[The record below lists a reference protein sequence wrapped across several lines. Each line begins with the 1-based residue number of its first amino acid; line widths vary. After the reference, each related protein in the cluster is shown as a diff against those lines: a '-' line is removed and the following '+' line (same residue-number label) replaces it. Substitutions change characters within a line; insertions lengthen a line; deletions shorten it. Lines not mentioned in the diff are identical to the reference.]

1 MHLIANMPP
10 GRPAKAAGP
19 SAVAYLTSTNSG
31 CLMSLVLR
39 VSDQRLVGGRL
50 IARQLEP
57 TCEAMVR
64 TRLQALATRLSRESS
79 APSVIGDHIQEAA
92 RVLDAVLR
100 RRRPPAECVLSTRTL
115 RIATE
120 ILGSNLGRA
129 IHMPEV
135 ARACGISEGHL
146 RRAFR
151 TCTGVSPRQWRQERR
166 LQFCRKQL
174 VETDEPL
181 AHIARD
187 AGFIVQS
194 HFSRVFIQSTGM
206 SPVNGGACSKAPQR
220 LGMPHSRNSLSRI
233 RAEEFSHERSRSHA

>member
-1 MHLIANMPP
+1 MRLIANMPP
-10 GRPAKAAGP
+10 TRCAVAPETY
-19 SAVAYLTSTNSG
+19 AVAYLTSIDSG
-31 CLMSLVLR
+31 CLMSLVLH

-50 IARQLEP
+50 VARQLEP
-57 TCEAMVR
+57 TCEALVR
-64 TRLQALATRLSRESS
+64 ARLQALATSLGRDSS
-79 APSVIGDHIQEAA
+79 ASSLISDHVEKAA
-92 RVLDAVLR
+92 RVLEVGLR
-100 RRRPPAECVLSTRTL
+100 RRRPAEECVLSAKTL
-115 RIATE
+115 RIAKE
-120 ILGSNLGRA
+120 ILDSELGRS

-181 AHIARD
+181 AQISRE
-187 AGFIVQS
+187 AGFVVQS

-206 SPVNGGACSKAPQR
+206 SPSEWRRVFQSASKSGYAV
-220 LGMPHSRNSLSRI
+220 
-233 RAEEFSHERSRSHA
+233 FV